1 MIKFR
6 YFIICTKIYHFSC
19 HSIDHWRCISVVWK
33 SFFYIDGVNKD
44 FPPNDADLKMQA
56 KFFLIHRSTLTP
68 APSRRHFFLAVIPY
82 LSCCSLQTPSESF
95 GACQDQIV
103 RPAVICWHCI
113 VHFIR
118 VLKKI
123 WINISGELDSRL
135 KTPSI

>member
-19 HSIDHWRCISVVWK
+19 HSIDRWRCISVAWK
-33 SFFYIDGVNKD
+33 SFIYIDGVNKD
-44 FPPNDADLKMQA
+44 FSQWCWLEDAGKV
-56 KFFLIHRSTLTP
+56 FLYMHWSTLAP

-82 LSCCSLQTPSESF
+82 LSCCSLQTPSEWF

-113 VHFIR
+113 VHFIW

-123 WINISGELDSRL
+123 WINISGELDPRL
-135 KTPSI
+135 KTSSI